1 LLAFLL
7 RLLLWAIALALV
19 LIWLTGAAAVWV
31 VEALVA
37 WRRKTAMPSFH
48 VPRAPSDAKFGRTAA
63 AAAVLVIV
71 LLLLGAGS
79 EDSENAQPVVA
90 DSSSLTTK
98 ARLTASPDSQVAA
111 ETAGATS
118 QSKRRS
124 EERARVRRR
133 AAEARAR
140 RRAASRAAQA
150 RARPRAASRA
160 AKARAAQRQ
169 RCDPNYQ
176 GACLD
181 PDARDYDCEGGSGD
195 GPKYTGTVR
204 VVGSDPYD
212 LDRDGDGTGCDP

>member
-124 EERARVRRR
+124 EERAR
-133 AAEARAR
+133 
-140 RRAASRAAQA
+140 
-150 RARPRAASRA
+150 AASRA